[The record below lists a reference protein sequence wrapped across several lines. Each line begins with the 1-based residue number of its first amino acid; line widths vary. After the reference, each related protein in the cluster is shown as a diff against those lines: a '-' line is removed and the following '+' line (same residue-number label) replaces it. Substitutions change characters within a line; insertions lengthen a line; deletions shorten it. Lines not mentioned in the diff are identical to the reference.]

1 MLKSCSLILFMMPHN
16 SKMSADVLK
25 VSFKNL
31 SQSCVAIEHNVYS
44 RIWVVQDSFFLVSA
58 TKRQVYRPALG
69 VWRVCV
75 CETDKTDRFHSLP
88 GTPGAFCSF
97 FLIVNS
103 REMEG
108 KEGKERWGMSS
119 NRGPLPGSNQ
129 RTLPHKHTHPDTQG
143 QKLTSAKRQM
153 WVDFLFGE

>member
-1 MLKSCSLILFMMPHN
+1 MCVRQIRQTDFIAYQELQGHF
-16 SKMSADVLK
+16 VL
-25 VSFKNL
+25 
-31 SQSCVAIEHNVYS
+31 
-44 RIWVVQDSFFLVSA
+44 
-58 TKRQVYRPALG
+58 
-69 VWRVCV
+69 
-75 CETDKTDRFHSLP
+75 
-88 GTPGAFCSF
+88 F

-103 REMEG
+103 REMAG
-108 KEGKERWGMSS
+108 KEGKERFGMSS